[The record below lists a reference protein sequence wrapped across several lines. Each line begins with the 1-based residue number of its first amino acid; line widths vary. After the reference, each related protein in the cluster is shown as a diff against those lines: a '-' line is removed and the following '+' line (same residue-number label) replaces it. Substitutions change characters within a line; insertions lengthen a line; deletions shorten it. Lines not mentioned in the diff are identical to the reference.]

1 MNLTLYRIN
10 DDKNV
15 INKTLENGLVIPIN
29 LKRDVNILFPNLVLK
44 TIDGVELRNYNY
56 CFIDV
61 LQRFYF
67 IDSVQSMNNLLWQL
81 NLTCDVIETYKSDVL
96 SSNAV
101 YKISSKA
108 GDYGVIE
115 VDASSVVQSYS
126 ESNKAI
132 TFERSILL
140 STVEI

>member
-101 YKISSKA
+101 YKIDSKA

-115 VDASSVVQSYS
+115 VDASSVVQNYS
-126 ESNKAI
+126 ESNKAV